1 MSQVLALITQDSAL
15 LKCELDRVRS
25 AFPLS
30 DRSVSGIGAWQ
41 EGQVVQR
48 TFGAGVAADGLWEAP
63 ESEIVLLGARAL
75 GVGQDVETA
84 AQPFRFRNWL
94 FAAAGEL
101 ERASAVRER
110 VWNELPEFLQGAV
123 KGPTWEEAA
132 FVRFLAELR
141 AAGRM
146 EDPNLDA
153 TTAANAM
160 ASCAK
165 GLEQVS
171 AAVGVTARP
180 KFAFVASNGRLV
192 VAARRGGQPLSYLL
206 LEGRAECAR
215 HGLAADARDGES
227 LVRDHRRRRSVVV
240 SSAPGEGWVAL
251 PETATLA
258 IDRKLTITVR

>member
-15 LKCELDRVRS
+15 LKCELDRVRT
-25 AFPLS
+25 AFPIEPG
-30 DRSVSGIGAWQ
+30 SVAGVGAWQ
-41 EGQVVQR
+41 DSQVVQR
-48 TFGAGVAADGLWEAP
+48 TFGAGVPTDELWEAP
-63 ESEIVLLGARAL
+63 ESEIVLLGARSL
-75 GVGQDVETA
+75 SVGQDVETS

-110 VWNELPEFLQGAV
+110 LWNELPEFLQGAV
-123 KGPTWEEAA
+123 RGPTWEEAA

-141 AAGRM
+141 SVGRM
-146 EDPNLDA
+146 EDLQLDTA
-153 TTAANAM
+153 TAAAAM
-160 ASCAK
+160 AACAK
-165 GLEQVS
+165 GVEQVS

-180 KFAFVASNGRLV
+180 RFAFVASNGRLV

-215 HGLAADARDGES
+215 HELAADAKDGQA

-251 PETATLA
+251 PESATLA

>member
-15 LKCELDRVRS
+15 LKCELDRVRT
-25 AFPLS
+25 AFPLAVGS
-30 DRSVSGIGAWQ
+30 IAGIGAWQ

-48 TFGAGVAADGLWEAP
+48 TFGAGVPTEELWEAP
-63 ESEIVLLGARAL
+63 DSEIVLLGARSL
-75 GVGQDVETA
+75 GVGQDVDTA

-123 KGPTWEEAA
+123 RGPTWEEAA

-141 AAGRM
+141 AVGRM
-146 EDPNLDA
+146 EDLTLDTA
-153 TTAANAM
+153 TAAAAM

-171 AAVGVTARP
+171 AAVGVTERP
-180 KFAFVASNGRLV
+180 RFAFVASNGRVV

-215 HGLAADARDGES
+215 HEIAADAKDGQS
-227 LVRDHRRRRSVVV
+227 MVRDHRRRRSVVI
-240 SSAPGEGWVAL
+240 SSTPAEGWVPL
-251 PETATLA
+251 PESATLA
-258 IDRKLTITVR
+258 VDRKLTITVR